1 MDREKKPGAERGEL
15 MEKENNELLRTE
27 NLTKDFGKLRAV
39 DNLSLSLEKGEIR
52 GLIGPN
58 GSGKTTVVNLI
69 TGVYRPTSGGVYFS
83 GRRIDRLSPDNI
95 THEGIMRT
103 FQVARVFADMTV
115 LENMLIP
122 AFTQRTSRREAR
134 HRAQELLD
142 FCLLGKLSNEPARN
156 LSGGQTM
163 LLQIVR
169 GFMRQPLKLYLLDE
183 PFAGVHPAIKDVII
197 ETIQKMNR
205 EEDVTFLI
213 VSHELTTVR
222 RLCSRISVLHGGRVI
237 SEGTMKEVANDPRV
251 IDSYLGG

>member
-1 MDREKKPGAERGEL
+1 MDRENK
-15 MEKENNELLRTE
+15 ELLRTE
-27 NLTKDFGKLRAV
+27 NLTKDFGRLRAV
-39 DNLSLSLEKGEIR
+39 DNLSLTLEGGEIR

-58 GSGKTTVVNLI
+58 GSGKTTLVNLI
-69 TGVYRPTSGGVYFS
+69 TGVYRPSSGGVYCS
-83 GRRIDRLSPDNI
+83 RKRIDRLSPDVI

-122 AFTQRTSRREAR
+122 AFTQGKSRREAR
-134 HRAQELLD
+134 HRAGELLD
-142 FCLLGKLSNEPARN
+142 FSLLGRLSNQPARN

-197 ETIQKMNR
+197 KTIQKMNR
-205 EEDVTFLI
+205 EEGVTFLI

-222 RLCSRISVLHGGRVI
+222 RLCSRISVLHEGRLI

>member
-1 MDREKKPGAERGEL
+1 MGKGDG
-15 MEKENNELLRTE
+15 ELLRTE
-27 NLTKDFGKLRAV
+27 NLTKDFGRLRAV
-39 DNLSLSLEKGEIR
+39 DHLSLRLGEGEIR

-58 GSGKTTVVNLI
+58 GSGKTTLVNLI

-83 GRRIDRLSPDNI
+83 GRRIDRLSPDDI
-95 THEGIMRT
+95 THEGMMRT
-103 FQVARVFADMTV
+103 FQVARVFADMSV

-122 AFTQRTSRREAR
+122 AFTQGTNRREAI
-134 HRAQELLD
+134 HRARELLD
-142 FCLLGKLSNEPARN
+142 FCLLGRLSDEPARN

-205 EEDVTFLI
+205 EEGVTFLI